1 MREQI
6 KINNYIMAI
15 VTSVKTIFFESFARS
30 QTIEMDGFDN
40 EFYGDFIMQ

>member
-1 MREQI
+1 MKRQI
-6 KINNYIMAI
+6 KINNYIMVIA
-15 VTSVKTIFFESFARS
+15 TSVKTVFFESFARS